1 MKHSLQPQEEEE
13 SDLIVRLSHDT
24 HDGVPS
30 TEIGASTYLDKH
42 NEI

>member
-30 TEIGASTYLDKH
+30 TEIGASAYLDKH